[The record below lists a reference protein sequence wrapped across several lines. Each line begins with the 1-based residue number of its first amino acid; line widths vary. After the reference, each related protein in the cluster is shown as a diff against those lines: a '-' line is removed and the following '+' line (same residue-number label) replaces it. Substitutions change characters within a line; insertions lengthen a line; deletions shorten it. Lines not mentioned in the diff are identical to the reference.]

1 MDRTAL
7 ITGLLGQDG
16 SLLAELLLAKGY
28 AVHGLVRSAP
38 NPTALQKYPRL
49 EQAVGEARLV
59 FHEGDILIPLHIKNV
74 IQRVEPVEIYNLAGQ
89 SHVGR
94 SFEDPWTTVSTN
106 GLGALNVMLTAHDLN
121 PEVRIFQA
129 GSADMFGNAEASP
142 QDEATPLRPESP
154 YASSKVLA
162 HQLAQQFRAARG
174 MQVWNGILYPH
185 ESTRRA
191 GSFVIRKVTQ
201 GVAKILAGEQSRLAL
216 GNLASRRDW
225 GSALD
230 TVRAMWMML
239 QHSCA
244 GDYVVATGY
253 AHSVEE
259 LVDAAFGLVGLDWH
273 AYIEIDPA
281 FFRPADPQ
289 LLVGDASKIRTEL
302 GWEPQVSF
310 EALISDI
317 LAFDLRA
324 NGLNASDYPRLVAHL
339 TA

>member
-1 MDRTAL
+1 
-7 ITGLLGQDG
+7 
-16 SLLAELLLAKGY
+16 
-28 AVHGLVRSAP
+28 V
-38 NPTALQKYPRL
+38 
-49 EQAVGEARLV
+49 
-59 FHEGDILIPLHIKNV
+59 
-74 IQRVEPVEIYNLAGQ
+74 
-89 SHVGR
+89 
-94 SFEDPWTTVSTN
+94 
-106 GLGALNVMLTAHDLN
+106 N